1 MRIRHLP
8 VANHLG
14 IDARAVSANTK
25 VVGRKRV
32 QLVSMRLG
40 LAVQLS
46 TPVDSRAV
54 VHTGENEFG
63 EGSTTVIRTV
73 FCTDKLCASRGFIFL
88 FPPEARLNNRSW
100 ERRK

>member
-8 VANHLG
+8 VADHLG
-14 IDARAVSANTK
+14 IDARAVSANTE

-32 QLVSMRLG
+32 RLVSMRLG

-54 VHTGENEFG
+54 VHTGENELG
-63 EGSTTVIRTV
+63 EGSTTHVRTEL
-73 FCTDKLCASRGFIFL
+73 CTNGLCASRGFDSL
-88 FPPEARLNNRSW
+88 LPPEAHLMNRS
-100 ERRK
+100 